1 MFLSNTAQYAVRI
14 LLYMATE
21 PDKKYAAAELIQKL
35 KISDKYL
42 RRIMTDLAKAGF
54 IESSSGRK
62 GGYVFK
68 KKIEEIKLSEIVFTF
83 EDKLRFDQC
92 LLGLENCGDEHPCKL
107 HSSWKCIK
115 EDLVNLLNNTTLDS
129 LDTIPSTKY

>member
-14 LLYMATE
+14 LLYMANDPE
-21 PDKKYAAAELIQKL
+21 KKYAAAELIQKL

-42 RRIMTDLAKAGF
+42 RRIMTDMAKAGF
-54 IESSSGRK
+54 IESISGRK
-62 GGYVFK
+62 GGYIFK
-68 KKIEEIKLSEIVFTF
+68 RKIEEIKLSEIVFTF
-83 EDKLRFDQC
+83 EDQQKFDQC

-115 EDLVNLLNNTTLDS
+115 GDLVNLLNNTTLDS
-129 LDTIPSTKY
+129 LDAIPSTKY